1 MVCANTMIICIHN
14 NIAYFPI
21 IFLRTNVHFVVI
33 NENISYQKRKFNLNL
48 ITDLPKRVQYFLV
61 KIINRAQTCCSRPNR
76 FRKNV
81 KTIFNLCL
89 FTRIYYTNGAYLHF
103 KRHF

>member
-33 NENISYQKRKFNLNL
+33 NENISYQKRKFNHGP
-48 ITDLPKRVQYFLV
+48 T
-61 KIINRAQTCCSRPNR
+61 QTSSV
-76 FRKNV
+76 FSGKN
-81 KTIFNLCL
+81 
-89 FTRIYYTNGAYLHF
+89 Y
-103 KRHF
+103 